1 MPVRTSATAQQSKP
15 EARSEAATSA
25 MNDARPQAT
34 TTGTLAEILGARL
47 VGPADV
53 PLADIAPLDKATPGA
68 LTFIR
73 DQRHA
78 SAWNT
83 SNASAALVTEGVRLD
98 ESDADR
104 AILYVP
110 DADRALL
117 TLLEAFAEHAAPP
130 PIEPG
135 VDATAQVD
143 PSAAV
148 EGASIGPMCVVGPG
162 CRVAPGAVLVARVT
176 LGPNVSVG
184 AESVLHPGVVVQHG
198 CSVGERCTLHP
209 GVVVG
214 ADGFGYLPGPK
225 GAIKIPHL
233 GAVVI
238 EDEAEIGAN
247 TCIDRGKLADT
258 RVGRGTKIDN
268 LCQIGHNGDIGE
280 HVIICGCCSIAGS
293 VTIGDGATIAGSV
306 AVSDGVKIGKGATI
320 GARSGVIN
328 DVPAGETWLGA
339 PAMPAR
345 EAAANYAQ
353 FRTLSKDLRQL
364 RKRLRDA

>member
-1 MPVRTSATAQQSKP
+1 MHPPAPAKTLDMTQ
-15 EARSEAATSA
+15 
-25 MNDARPQAT
+25 ARPKAT
-34 TTGTLAEILGARL
+34 TTGTLAEILSARL
-47 VGPADV
+47 VGPSDI

-78 SAWNT
+78 AAWAT
-83 SNASAALVTEGVRLD
+83 SNASAALVTEGVNLD
-98 ESDADR
+98 EPDASDR

-130 PIEPG
+130 IPETGIDP
-135 VDATAQVD
+135 TAVVD
-143 PSAAV
+143 PSADV
-148 EGASIGPMCVVGPG
+148 DGAAIGPMCVVGAN
-162 CRVAPGAVLVARVT
+162 CRVEPGAVLMARVT
-176 LGPNVSVG
+176 LGPG
-184 AESVLHPGVVVQHG
+184 ATVRADSVLHAGVVVQHG
-198 CSVGERCTLHP
+198 CSIGAGCILHP
-209 GVVVG
+209 GAVVG
-214 ADGFGYLPGPK
+214 ADGFGYLPGPN
-225 GAIKIPHL
+225 GPVKIPHL

-238 EDEAEIGAN
+238 EDNAEIGAN
-247 TCIDRGKLADT
+247 TCIDRGKLSDT
-258 RVGRGTKIDN
+258 RIGRGTKIDN

-280 HVIICGCCSIAGS
+280 NVIICGACAIAGS
-293 VTIGDGATIAGSV
+293 VTIGNGATIAGNVS
-306 AVSDGVKIGKGATI
+306 VSDGVTVGKGATI

-328 DVPAGETWLGA
+328 DIPAGETWLGT

>member
-1 MPVRTSATAQQSKP
+1 MPTPATANAQPMTNS
-15 EARSEAATSA
+15 
-25 MNDARPQAT
+25 RPAHPRPKAT
-34 TTGTLAEILGARL
+34 TTGTLADLLGARL
-47 VGPADV
+47 VGPSDI

-68 LTFIR
+68 LTFVR

-78 SAWNT
+78 AAWAT
-83 SNASAALVTEGVRLD
+83 SNASAALVTDGVKLD
-98 ESDADR
+98 EGDPSDR

-117 TLLEAFAEHAAPP
+117 TLLEAFAQHAAPP
-130 PIEPG
+130 VPEQGIDPS
-135 VDATAQVD
+135 AQVD
-143 PSAAV
+143 PSAHV
-148 EGASIGPMCVVGPG
+148 EGAAIGPMCIVGAG
-162 CRVAPGAVLVARVT
+162 CRVAPGAILVARVT
-176 LGPNVSVG
+176 LGPGASVG
-184 AESVLHPGVVVQHG
+184 AGSVLHAGVVVQHG
-198 CSVGERCTLHP
+198 CTIGKGCTLHP

-214 ADGFGYLPGPK
+214 ADGFGYLPGPN

-238 EDEAEIGAN
+238 EDNAEIGAN
-247 TCIDRGKLADT
+247 TCIDRGKLSDT
-258 RVGRGTKIDN
+258 RIGRGTKIDN

-280 HVIICGCCSIAGS
+280 NVIICGCCSIAGS
-293 VTIGDGATIAGSV
+293 VTIGNGATIAGSV
-306 AVSDGVKIGKGATI
+306 GVSDGVTIGAGATV

-328 DVPAGETWLGA
+328 NVPAGETWFGA

-353 FRTLSKDLRQL
+353 MRTISKDIREL

>member
-1 MPVRTSATAQQSKP
+1 MRTTATVHKPKSKAAP
-15 EARSEAATSA
+15 PQMDNARTKAAT
-25 MNDARPQAT
+25 
-34 TTGTLAEILGARL
+34 TGALAEILQARL
-47 VGPADV
+47 VGPADI

-78 SAWNT
+78 AAWAT
-83 SNASAALVTEGVRLD
+83 SNASAALVSEGVRID
-98 ESDADR
+98 DGDTADR

-117 TLLEAFAEHAAPP
+117 TLLEAFAEHAAPAP
-130 PIEPG
+130 AEPG

-143 PSAAV
+143 PSATV
-148 EGASIGPMCVVGPG
+148 EGASIGPMCVIGPG
-162 CRVAPGAVLVARVT
+162 CRVAPGAVLTARVT
-176 LGPNVSVG
+176 LGQNVTIG
-184 AESVLHPGVVVQHG
+184 AKSTLHPGVVVQHG
-198 CSVGERCTLHP
+198 CTVGERCTLHP

-214 ADGFGYLPGPK
+214 ADGFGYLPGPD

-238 EDEAEIGAN
+238 EDDAEIGAN

-258 RVGRGTKIDN
+258 RIGRGTKIDN
-268 LCQIGHNGDIGE
+268 LCQIGHNGDIGQN
-280 HVIICGCCSIAGS
+280 VIICGCCSIAGS

-306 AVSDGVKIGKGATI
+306 GISDGITIGPGAII

-328 DVPAGETWLGA
+328 NVPTGETWLGG

-353 FRTLSKDLRQL
+353 FRTLAKDMRQL
-364 RKRLRDA
+364 RKRLRDT

>member
-1 MPVRTSATAQQSKP
+1 MPTPAPAKSLD
-15 EARSEAATSA
+15 
-25 MNDARPQAT
+25 MNQARPKAT
-34 TTGTLAEILGARL
+34 TTGSLAEILDARL
-47 VGPADV
+47 VGPSDI

-78 SAWNT
+78 AAWAT

-98 ESDADR
+98 ERDTGDR
-104 AILYVP
+104 AVLYVP

-117 TLLEAFAEHAAPP
+117 TMLEAFAQHATPP
-130 PIEPG
+130 CPEVGIDP
-135 VDATAQVD
+135 TAAVD
-143 PSAAV
+143 PSAQV
-148 EGASIGPMCVVGPG
+148 EGACIGPMCIVGAG
-162 CRVAPGAVLVARVT
+162 CRVAPGAVLMARVT
-176 LGPNVSVG
+176 LAPGASVG
-184 AESVLHPGVVVQHG
+184 ADSILHAGVVVQHG
-198 CSVGERCTLHP
+198 CTIGAGCIIHP

-214 ADGFGYLPGPK
+214 ADGFGYLPGPN
-225 GAIKIPHL
+225 GPMKIPHL

-238 EDEAEIGAN
+238 EDHAEIGAN
-247 TCIDRGKLADT
+247 TCIDRGKLSDT
-258 RVGRGTKIDN
+258 RIGKGTKIDN

-280 HVIICGCCSIAGS
+280 NVIICGACAIAGS
-293 VTIGDGATIAGSV
+293 VTIGNGATIAGSV
-306 AVSDGVKIGKGATI
+306 SISDGVRIGKGATI

-328 DVPAGETWLGA
+328 DVPAGETWLGT

-353 FRTLSKDLRQL
+353 FRTLSKDMRQL

>member
-1 MPVRTSATAQQSKP
+1 MT
-15 EARSEAATSA
+15 E
-25 MNDARPQAT
+25 ARPQAT
-34 TTGTLAEILGARL
+34 TTGTLADLLGARL
-47 VGPADV
+47 VGPGDI

-78 SAWNT
+78 AGWAT

-98 ESDADR
+98 EGDTTDR
-104 AILYVP
+104 AILYVD

-130 PIEPG
+130 TPEPG
-135 VDATAQVD
+135 IDPSAQVDPTAQVD
-143 PSAAV
+143 GAA
-148 EGASIGPMCVVGPG
+148 IGPMCIVGPG
-162 CRVAPGAVLVARVT
+162 ATVGPGAVLVARVT
-176 LGPNVSVG
+176 LGPGVSVG
-184 AESVLHPGVVVQHG
+184 AESVLHAGVVVQHG
-198 CSVGERCTLHP
+198 CTIGKHVTLHP

-214 ADGFGYLPGPK
+214 ADGFGYLPGPS
-225 GAIKIPHL
+225 GPVKIPHL

-238 EDEAEIGAN
+238 EDHAEIGAN

-258 RVGRGTKIDN
+258 RIGRGTKIDN
-268 LCQIGHNGDIGE
+268 LCQIGHNGDIGAN
-280 HVIICGCCSIAGS
+280 VIICGCCSIAGS
-293 VTIGDGATIAGSV
+293 VTIGDGVTIAGSV
-306 AVSDGVKIGKGATI
+306 GVSDGVTIGQGSTI

-328 DVPAGETWLGA
+328 NVPAGETWLGA

-345 EAAANYAQ
+345 DAAANYAQ
-353 FRTLSKDLRQL
+353 FRTLAKDLRSL

>member
-1 MPVRTSATAQQSKP
+1 MHPPSPAQSLDMTQ
-15 EARSEAATSA
+15 
-25 MNDARPQAT
+25 ARPKAT
-34 TTGTLAEILGARL
+34 TTGTLAEILQARL
-47 VGPADV
+47 VGPSDI

-78 SAWNT
+78 AAWAT
-83 SNASAALVTEGVRLD
+83 SNASAALVTEGVNLD
-98 ESDADR
+98 EGDPSDR

-130 PIEPG
+130 VPEQG
-135 VDATAQVD
+135 VDPTAVVD
-143 PSAAV
+143 PSADV
-148 EGASIGPMCVVGPG
+148 EGASIGPMCIVGAG
-162 CRVAPGAVLVARVT
+162 CRVAPGAVLMARVT
-176 LGPNVSVG
+176 LGPGVTVD
-184 AESVLHPGVVVQHG
+184 ADSVLHAGVVVQHG
-198 CSVGERCTLHP
+198 CTIGAGCILHP
-209 GVVVG
+209 GAVVG
-214 ADGFGYLPGPK
+214 ADGFGYLPGPA
-225 GAIKIPHL
+225 GPVKIPHL

-238 EDEAEIGAN
+238 EDDAEIGAN
-247 TCIDRGKLADT
+247 TCIDRGKLSDT
-258 RVGRGTKIDN
+258 RIGKGTKIDN

-280 HVIICGCCSIAGS
+280 HVIICGSCAIAGS
-293 VTIGDGATIAGSV
+293 VTIGSGATIAGNVS
-306 AVSDGVKIGKGATI
+306 VSDGVTVGAGATI

-328 DVPAGETWLGA
+328 DIPAGETWLGT

>member
-1 MPVRTSATAQQSKP
+1 MTP
-15 EARSEAATSA
+15 ARS
-25 MNDARPQAT
+25 QAGHSTT
-34 TTGTLAEILGARL
+34 TTGTLAELLQARL
-47 VGPADV
+47 VGPGDI

-78 SAWNT
+78 PGWTT

-98 ESDADR
+98 EGDTTDR
-104 AILYVP
+104 AILYVK

-117 TLLEAFAEHAAPP
+117 TILEAFAQHAAQPTP
-130 PIEPG
+130 EPG
-135 VDATAQVD
+135 VDATAQID
-143 PSAAV
+143 PTAHIQ
-148 EGASIGPMCVVGPG
+148 GASIGPMCIVGPG
-162 CRVAPGAVLVARVT
+162 ARVEPGAVLTARVT
-176 LGPNVSVG
+176 LGANTTIG
-184 AESVLHPGVVVQHG
+184 AHSVLHPGVVVQHG
-198 CSVGERCTLHP
+198 CTIGKHVTLHP

-214 ADGFGYLPGPK
+214 ADGFGYLPGPT
-225 GAIKIPHL
+225 GPIKIPHL

-238 EDEAEIGAN
+238 EDHAEIGAN

-258 RVGRGTKIDN
+258 RIGSGTKIDN
-268 LCQIGHNGDIGE
+268 LCQIGHNGDIGSN
-280 HVIICGCCSIAGS
+280 VIICGCCSIAGS
-293 VTIGDGATIAGSV
+293 VTIGDGVTIAGSV
-306 AVSDGVKIGKGATI
+306 GISDGITIGAGATI

-328 DVPAGETWLGA
+328 NVPAGETWLGG

-353 FRTLSKDLRQL
+353 FRTLAKDFRAL

>member
-1 MPVRTSATAQQSKP
+1 MRTSATAQQTK
-15 EARSEAATSA
+15 SEATRAPAGS
-25 MNDARPQAT
+25 ARPQAT
-34 TTGTLAEILGARL
+34 TTGTLAEILQARL
-47 VGPADV
+47 VGPADI

-78 SAWNT
+78 AAWNT

-98 ESDADR
+98 EADANDR

-143 PSAAV
+143 PSATV

-176 LGPNVSVG
+176 LGQNVSVG
-184 AESVLHPGVVVQHG
+184 AKSVLHPGVVVQHG
-198 CSVGERCTLHP
+198 CTVGERCMLHP

-233 GAVVI
+233 GAVFI

-328 DVPAGETWLGA
+328 DVPDGETWLGM

-353 FRTLSKDLRQL
+353 FRTLSKDLRKL